1 MLETA
6 LDLLGSGGSDAVTV
20 RAVCREARLNPR
32 YFYES
37 FDDVDA
43 LLTAL
48 YDDVAEALATA
59 VATALAELG
68 GDPAAGATSSPPT
81 SGSGTELGGDPAAG
95 ATGSPPTSGLG
106 GGARLGVDLAEVVRV
121 GVDTVFR
128 FVADDPRRARILYT
142 EALGHEALARRRLA
156 STDDFIAAITEPVA
170 GTDVALDVVTA
181 SMFTGG
187 MNEILMGWLGGRIDR
202 SLDDLVDEAVA
213 LALVVLGAGTR
224 TRRHR

>member
-68 GDPAAGATSSPPT
+68 GDPAAGAT
-81 SGSGTELGGDPAAG
+81 
-95 ATGSPPTSGLG
+95 GSPPTTGLAG
-106 GGARLGVDLAEVVRV
+106 GGRLGVDLAEVVRV

-187 MNEILMGWLGGRIDR
+187 MNEILVGWLGGRIDR

-213 LALVVLGAGTR
+213 LALVVLGAGTSTPR
-224 TRRHR
+224 QR